1 MTPPPRPDRPPAFVR
16 AVDALSEW
24 TGRAVVWLVGL
35 MVLVGA
41 GNAVL
46 RYVGRWTGA
55 HFSSNAWVELQWYLF
70 SVVFLVGAS
79 YALRHDAHVR
89 VDVFYGR
96 LSPRGRAWIDLGGT
110 VLFLVPFSVFMLV
123 ASWPSV
129 AASWRVREGSPDP
142 GGLPRWPI
150 KAVVLLA
157 FALLLLQGLAEAVKR
172 VRVLRG
178 EAPPPAPE
186 RDPREGA

>member
-1 MTPPPRPDRPPAFVR
+1 MTPPPRPGRDPAFVR

-24 TGRAVVWLVGL
+24 TGRAVVWLVGV

-70 SVVFLVGAS
+70 SVVFLMGAS

-142 GGLPRWPI
+142 GGLARWPI

-157 FALLLLQGLAEAVKR
+157 FALLLLQGIAEAVKR

-186 RDPREGA
+186 PDPREGA

>member
-1 MTPPPRPDRPPAFVR
+1 M
-16 AVDALSEW
+16 
-24 TGRAVVWLVGL
+24 VWLVGV

-41 GNAVL
+41 ANAVL
-46 RYVGRWTGA
+46 RYAGRWTGA

-96 LSPRGRAWIDLGGT
+96 LSPRGRAWIDLAGT
-110 VLFLVPFSVFMLV
+110 VLFLVPFCVFMLA

-142 GGLPRWPI
+142 GGLARWPI

-157 FALLLLQGLAEAVKR
+157 FALLLLQGIAEAVKR

-178 EAPPPAPE
+178 AAPPPAPGP
-186 RDPREGA
+186 DPRVGA